1 MMSFDFVHLLYFK
14 SLLSIKRKFKHFIM
28 IRENIFVKL
37 ISFSVLLLNPDLFKS
52 QIITTVIGNGQQTY
66 NGNNLPALSSALQLP
81 EGGLDMDASGN
92 IYFADYGNNRVRKLN
107 VSTGIL
113 TNIAG
118 NGSTGFGGDGGLATS
133 AQIWGPCAV
142 KVDKIGNVYIA
153 DYSNNRIRMVDVATG
168 TITTIAG
175 TGVGTYSLNNVL
187 AVNASFPSP
196 TGIAIDS
203 IGNVYFSHP
212 GGYVR
217 KIDKATGIISIVAG
231 TGTSGYNGDGI
242 LATNAQLNTPYGL
255 AFDKFQN
262 LYIADRGGYRIRKI
276 SAATGS
282 ISTVAGNGIYGNS
295 GDGAAATLANLKDPW
310 DVAVDTS
317 GNMFIAD
324 RFDCKIRKVNSSGI
338 ISIYAGT
345 GSAGFSGDGGSATTA
360 QLQSP
365 SGVCVNACGG
375 LIITDRG
382 NSRIRKVSSFSFSAT
397 SGDAICFGSCNGT
410 INSIAS
416 GGLSPYT
423 YTWTGL
429 GSGSSYTNVCA
440 GSYLGSCTDSRGCKE
455 QLSVVINE
463 PTQFI
468 IASSSQTNVTCN
480 SNGKASVSLSGGSG
494 SPYTYTWTNGT
505 TVVTSTIAT
514 NLTSGTYTVFVK
526 DVAGCM
532 ATKTLSILFTP
543 TLGITIN
550 TTDATCGSLG
560 SATVIPSG
568 TGPFTYSW
576 STGATTNTVNSLTA
590 GNYTVNVIDAN
601 GCSLSQTCSIAII
614 TPTFASVPIC
624 FVTVDSL
631 SQYNVI
637 TWEKTLFP
645 MADSFFVYREIGTNL
660 YKKIASQPYS
670 AYSQFTDT
678 VRTLYFPNTGDPNV
692 GTYRYKLM
700 TRDSCGNYSS
710 FSPYHNTLFTVNSNG
725 TFSWSQLYTIEGDP
739 NPVLSYILERDNMST
754 GNWAA
759 VGSVSGTQSFI
770 IDPNYTTYQSTGS
783 WRVRTQWSINCA
795 PSQKTQVV
803 NSKSYSNR
811 IKNNAIGI
819 KETKIEG
826 LVSLY
831 PNPSNGIFTAK
842 FNNTKE
848 VNFVIYNVTGEKVY
862 SYSGPSLNPITID
875 LSKNANG
882 IYFAVINSD
891 NKTCTTKLIIQ

>member
-1 MMSFDFVHLLYFK
+1 MTGKKISNK
-14 SLLSIKRKFKHFIM
+14 I
-28 IRENIFVKL
+28 
-37 ISFSVLLLNPDLFKS
+37 ISFSLLFLIAALSKS

-81 EGGLDMDASGN
+81 EGGLDMDAAGN

-107 VSTGIL
+107 ASTGIL

-153 DYSNNRIRMVDVATG
+153 DYSNNRIRMVDMATG

-175 TGVGTYSLNNVL
+175 TGVGTYSGNNIL

-196 TGIAIDS
+196 TGIALDS
-203 IGNVYFSHP
+203 TGNIYFSHP

-217 KIDKATGIISIVAG
+217 KIDKTTGIISIIAG

-262 LYIADRGGYRIRKI
+262 LYIADRGGYRIRKV
-276 SAATGS
+276 SASTGS

-310 DVAVDTS
+310 DVDVDTI
-317 GNMFIAD
+317 GNIFIAD
-324 RFDCKIRKVNSSGI
+324 RFDCKIRKVNSGGI
-338 ISIYAGT
+338 INIYAGT
-345 GSAGFSGDGGSATTA
+345 GTAGFSGDGGLAILA

-365 SGVCVNACGG
+365 SGICLDPCAG

-382 NSRIRKVSSFSFSAT
+382 NSRIRKISSFSFSAT
-397 SGDAICFGSCNGT
+397 SADAICFGSCNGT
-410 INSIAS
+410 ISSTAS
-416 GGLSPYT
+416 GGLAPYS

-429 GSGSSYTNVCA
+429 GSGTSYTNVCA

-455 QLSVVINE
+455 QLNVTINE

-480 SNGKASVSLSGGSG
+480 ANGRASVSLSGGSG

-505 TVVTSTIAT
+505 TVSTSTVAT
-514 NLTSGTYTVFVK
+514 NLTSGIYTVYVT
-526 DVAGCM
+526 DVAGCV
-532 ATKTLSILFTP
+532 ATKTLTILFTP

-550 TTDATCGSLG
+550 KTDATCGSLG

-576 STGATTNTVNSLTA
+576 STGATTSTVNSLTA
-590 GNYTVNVIDAN
+590 GIYSVNVIDAN
-601 GCSLSQTCSIAII
+601 GCSLSQTCSISIL
-614 TPTFASVPIC
+614 TPTFSSVPIC
-624 FVTVDSL
+624 FVSVDSL

-660 YKKIASQPYS
+660 YKKVASLQYG

-700 TRDSCGNYSS
+700 TRDSCGNYSA

-725 TFSWSQLYTIEGDP
+725 TFSWTQLYTIEGDP
-739 NPVLSYILERDNMST
+739 NPVLSYVLERDNLSS

-759 VGSVSGTQSFI
+759 IGSVSGTQSFI
-770 IDPNYTTYQSTGS
+770 IDPNYSTYQATGS
-783 WRVRTQWSINCA
+783 WRVRTQWSLNCA
-795 PSQKTQVV
+795 PSQKSQAI

-819 KETKIEG
+819 KENKIEG
-826 LVSLY
+826 VVLIY
-831 PNPSNGIFTAK
+831 PNPGNGIFTAK
-842 FNNTKE
+842 FTESKE
-848 VNFVIYNVTGEKVY
+848 VNLVIYNIAGEKVY
-862 SYSGPSLNPITID
+862 SYEGRYLNPISID
-875 LSKNANG
+875 LSNKASG
-882 IYFAVINSD
+882 MYFVSVKSD
-891 NKTCTTKLIIQ
+891 NKTYTSKLIIQ